1 MDSAERSSPRAT
13 AVGLNRGFKVF
24 QYFQDRYSWNL
35 SVAASMAMGAE
46 ISEVDEA
53 LQPLIPLL
61 QAPYKQLA
69 DEAWFQNWAKL
80 GEKLSALAAGDS
92 ERGNGFSAS
101 SKYLRAA
108 NYFLIAERI
117 APWTDSRR
125 SNIYGL
131 ALHAFQKGLSLS
143 GAAVER
149 IEVKY
154 ERASLSGWLRLPD
167 GATSSPAIVFYNG
180 FDSIKE
186 MHYLMFADI
195 AARRGIAT
203 LFVDQEGTGEAIRY
217 HRLPKRHDTEVS
229 AGRFFDAL
237 AAHPAIDGD
246 RIGIVG
252 LSMGGYCA
260 PRAAAFDPRF
270 KCVGCFGAFYELDED
285 WQRILSG
292 GQEGSV
298 ADGLPESGRHAM
310 WVTGTTSIGDAVAAL
325 KRRSLEGVLD
335 RIRCPLLVVHGEND
349 RQVALSHARKTIAGA
364 VNSAAAELRVF
375 TLREGAAE
383 HCGIDVMSMQAEYV
397 FDWAAR
403 VLGGRRA

>member
-1 MDSAERSSPRAT
+1 M
-13 AVGLNRGFKVF
+13 F

-35 SVAASMAMGAE
+35 SVAASIAMGAQ

-61 QAPYKQLA
+61 QAADKHSA
-69 DEAWFQNWAKL
+69 DEAWFQNWMKL
-80 GEKLSALAAGDS
+80 GEKLAALAGADA

-101 SKYLRAA
+101 SKFLRAA

-117 APWTDSRR
+117 ASWTDSRR
-125 SNIYGL
+125 LNAYGL
-131 ALHAFQKGLSLS
+131 ALQAFQKGLALS
-143 GAAVER
+143 GAKVER
-149 IEVKY
+149 VEVQY
-154 ERASLSGWLRLPD
+154 EGATLSGWLRLPD
-167 GATSSPAIVFYNG
+167 KAACSPAIVFYNG

-186 MHYLMFADI
+186 MHYLMFAEI
-195 AARRGIAT
+195 SARRGIAT
-203 LFVDQEGTGEAIRY
+203 LFADQEGTGEAIRY
-217 HRLPKRHDTEVS
+217 HGLAKRHDTEVS

-237 AAHPAIDGD
+237 AAHPAIDSD

-292 GQEGSV
+292 GLAGSV
-298 ADGLPESGRHAM
+298 SDGLPESGRHAM
-310 WVTGTTSIGDAVAAL
+310 WVTGTTSIGDAIAAL
-325 KRRSLEGVLD
+325 KRRSLEGVLG

-349 RQVALSHARKTIAGA
+349 RQVALSHARKIISGA
-364 VNSAAAELRVF
+364 VNSIDAELRVF
-375 TLREGAAE
+375 SLREGAAE

-403 VLGGRRA
+403 ILGGVRA